1 MNSNV
6 TMCNDLEVKNTSR
19 LRNSLILTGGGYLDR
34 CDITSNLIVGNNTL
48 VYGSMSVNGNFYNP
62 RIGLGYMGNYLS
74 NVDGA
79 DIIQAQ
85 NYNDNS
91 DFRIKTNIRDVNDA
105 TNILKNV
112 SIKTFNYNYGVD
124 HEDAKVYYGV
134 IAQDIESVN
143 TDLVYQTRGY
153 LPDIMKDAICNG
165 VTLTFD
171 EPVHD
176 LQQGRKIKLINKAS
190 QKPYETFV
198 VSTAGD
204 RTIQID
210 SSSGVPP
217 GRYLVYGRETNDL
230 KNVDYKQLFVLALGA
245 IKELEQRVCQL
256 EEGAPSHHAES
267 SLS

>member
-1 MNSNV
+1 
-6 TMCNDLEVKNTSR
+6 
-19 LRNSLILTGGGYLDR
+19 
-34 CDITSNLIVGNNTL
+34 
-48 VYGSMSVNGNFYNP
+48 MSVNGNFYNP

-91 DFRIKTNIRDVNDA
+91 DFRIKKNIADVNDA

-124 HEDAKVYYGV
+124 REDAKVYYGV
-134 IAQDIESVN
+134 IAQDIENVN
-143 TDLVYQTRGY
+143 TDLVYTTPGY
-153 LPDIMKDAICNG
+153 LPDIMKDAVCNG

-171 EPVHD
+171 EPVD
-176 LQQGRKIKLINKAS
+176 LQQGRKIKVINKAS

-210 SSSGVPP
+210 SSGVPP
-217 GRYLVYGRETNDL
+217 GKYLVYGCETSDL
-230 KNVDYKQLFVLALGA
+230 KNVDYKLLFVLALGS
-245 IKELEQRVCQL
+245 IKELEKRVCQL
-256 EEGAPSHHAES
+256 EEASHALS